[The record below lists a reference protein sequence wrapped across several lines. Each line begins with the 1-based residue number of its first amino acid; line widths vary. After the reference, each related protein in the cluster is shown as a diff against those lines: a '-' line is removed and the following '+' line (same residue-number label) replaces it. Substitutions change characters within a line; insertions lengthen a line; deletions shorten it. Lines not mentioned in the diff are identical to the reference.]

1 MIKVATTAPPS
12 VEPRVLTRLE
22 GLLSIAS
29 GVWLEIRADYGAR
42 GERDWSRT
50 LLTPFD
56 PIDIR
61 LVPFQ

>member
-22 GLLSIAS
+22 GLLSIGS
-29 GVWLEIRADYGAR
+29 GVWLGFRADYGAR

-50 LLTPFD
+50 LLTPFET
-56 PIDIR
+56 IGIR
-61 LVPFQ
+61 LVPF